1 MEYYFNRESSLYDLY
16 FYDNIYTI
24 RYSSKMLD
32 LKQYLTKEH
41 IDLYSAVVNS
51 ESYTYNGR
59 LIGLPVSI
67 DYAVLYSN
75 TKYLEK
81 YKKDIPKTWNEL
93 LETGKFIQEEEKVKR
108 NNTDLIIYN
117 GLFPLDEVGTCSI
130 VESIH
135 SYRDTPE
142 SPFPEL
148 TSQNAIDAL
157 EMMKTIK
164 NEISSDG
171 EYRSLTFP
179 FVKLIDGEA
188 LFLKFCY
195 LKKTSI
201 NPIYKISALPGKVK
215 GVSSSATGGYNLGIN
230 KYSRKEKREQV
241 IKAYTYL
248 TSKEM
253 QRKLVNNFRII
264 SGISSLY
271 DDSEEICKE
280 DKDLCD
286 LYKNLQPITRPISKT
301 KDYTSYSDKLR
312 DTIYQF
318 LYGNK
323 SAYEVLKIVDDITR
337 IYYVTMDSSINL
349 IITTTYIIISLMLLI
364 SLACLKFRK
373 FKLYLDF
380 LSNDF
385 WVLFIIGIILIISIS
400 YLDLLK
406 ANTLICH
413 LKLMFQ
419 SIGFTL
425 MTVPILH
432 KLIINFPESNKIS
445 QWIKNK
451 KYLFL
456 LTFIVVDVML
466 NSIII
471 FHQYNIKTLI
481 NKNEKNFQICR
492 KNTTISSV
500 QYILLI
506 IHMLVILFSL
516 FLTFLEWNIET
527 TYYDIRFYISAVLID
542 AIIAVIYAILKTVN
556 ITNYTVYFS
565 IRECIFML
573 FAISSYILMYGIKI
587 IWALINKNNS
597 TANFMRQVKDTSHTQ
612 NTSTSI
618 YDRYA
623 IVSNDSSSTEKVIG
637 KIMKYHIQK
646 SVKSE
651 SKLENQVTYGSN
663 FNNGPSNS
671 FGDVSSYHTS
681 SNVSNVGSN
690 YIGSTNVLL

>member
-1 MEYYFNRESSLYDLY
+1 
-16 FYDNIYTI
+16 
-24 RYSSKMLD
+24 
-32 LKQYLTKEH
+32 
-41 IDLYSAVVNS
+41 
-51 ESYTYNGR
+51 
-59 LIGLPVSI
+59 
-67 DYAVLYSN
+67 
-75 TKYLEK
+75 
-81 YKKDIPKTWNEL
+81 
-93 LETGKFIQEEEKVKR
+93 
-108 NNTDLIIYN
+108 
-117 GLFPLDEVGTCSI
+117 
-130 VESIH
+130 
-135 SYRDTPE
+135 
-142 SPFPEL
+142 
-148 TSQNAIDAL
+148 
-157 EMMKTIK
+157 
-164 NEISSDG
+164 
-171 EYRSLTFP
+171 
-179 FVKLIDGEA
+179 
-188 LFLKFCY
+188 

-425 MTVPILH
+425 MTVSILH

-506 IHMLVILFSL
+506 IHMLVILSSL

-542 AIIAVIYAILKTVN
+542 ALIALIYAILKTVN

>member
-1 MEYYFNRESSLYDLY
+1 M
-16 FYDNIYTI
+16 
-24 RYSSKMLD
+24 
-32 LKQYLTKEH
+32 
-41 IDLYSAVVNS
+41 
-51 ESYTYNGR
+51 
-59 LIGLPVSI
+59 
-67 DYAVLYSN
+67 
-75 TKYLEK
+75 
-81 YKKDIPKTWNEL
+81 
-93 LETGKFIQEEEKVKR
+93 
-108 NNTDLIIYN
+108 IIF
-117 GLFPLDEVGTCSI
+117 GFLVDEVGTCSI